1 MNELQT
7 ETTPAPVRVKN
18 SRRVAGLFKVLLVAV
33 VVLIIG
39 FGFWRVLFRGP
50 TGASPNQQ
58 NPKTVAVVKVVRK
71 NLQTATTLQ
80 ADFQPYQDILVHAK
94 VSGYVSRILVDIGD
108 RVKQGDLLAT
118 LEVPELQ
125 DNLNKAQAALSASE
139 QEIARAQADYAAVH
153 SNYQRLTDV
162 AKAHPNMVAQQELDN
177 TKAKEGAAQG
187 ALGAAEQ
194 HRREAQAEVG
204 RLNTLIGYQRIT
216 APFAG
221 VITKRFADLG
231 ALIQAG
237 TASDTQAMPLVEL
250 AQDDLLRIR
259 FPVPEAQTPLIEN
272 GNPVEVNVPALNQ
285 SFSGEIV
292 RSAWA
297 LDRATRTMTTEV
309 DVKNPGGRIKAGM
322 YATVR
327 LPLANAQDA
336 LVVPIQALSAGDQAS
351 VFVLAKNRQL
361 EERQISVGLRT
372 SNEVEVKDG
381 LVEGDLVVVGNRSGL
396 IAGEKAE
403 PKIVALPKTDEES

>member
-18 SRRVAGLFKVLLVAV
+18 SRRVPGLFKVLLIAV

-71 NLQTATTLQ
+71 NLQTTTTLQ

-125 DNLNKAQAALSASE
+125 DNLNKAQAALAASE
-139 QEIARAQADYAAVH
+139 QEIARAQADYDALH

-162 AKAHPNMVAQQELDN
+162 AKAHPNMVAQQDLDN

-194 HRREAQAEVG
+194 HRQEAQAEVG

-237 TASDTQAMPLVEL
+237 TTSDTQAMPLVEL

-259 FPVPEAQTPLIEN
+259 FPVPEAQTPSIEN

-327 LPLANAQDA
+327 LPLATAQDA

-351 VFVLAKNRQL
+351 VFVLTKNGQL

-403 PKIVALPKTDEES
+403 PKIVALPKTDQES